1 MSQRTVAAA
10 LRAGAGVLTAAGVEG
25 AARDARL
32 LMAHVLGLEAARMT
46 LHLQDE
52 ITPEAQ
58 AAFEA
63 LVAERAA
70 RRPVAQLT
78 GRRQFYGRIFEVTP
92 DVLDPRGDTE
102 TLIAAALAEPFAHLL
117 DLGTGSG
124 CIALTLLAE
133 SDAQGLATDIS
144 EAALAVAARNAA
156 ALGVAA
162 RVRLRRSDWFEAVEG
177 RFDLIVSNPP
187 YIALGDMAG
196 LAPELAFE
204 PRGAL
209 TDEADGLTAYRVI
222 AAQAADYLDP
232 GGRLMLEVGAGQ
244 AADVQEL
251 LRLADYCDVQHLHDL
266 DGHERVVWG
275 RKPA

>member
-58 AAFEA
+58 AAFDA

-133 SDAQGLATDIS
+133 SVAQGLATDIS

-187 YIALGDMAG
+187 YIALRDMAG
-196 LAPELAFE
+196 LAPELAYE

>member
-10 LRAGAGVLTAAGVEG
+10 LRAGAALLTAAGVEG

-58 AAFEA
+58 AAFDA

-196 LAPELAFE
+196 LAPELAYE

-251 LRLADYCDVQHLHDL
+251 LRLADYSDVQHLHDL

>member
-10 LRAGAGVLTAAGVEG
+10 LRAGAAVLTAAGVEA

-58 AAFEA
+58 AAFDA